1 MRRNDYSN
9 NIFKWVVEIGDF
21 VLLNL
26 IIYAFFRWHWR
37 MGSWGPGMVEI
48 FILASNAA
56 LLLSQIKFPTIIHLR
71 LGGGGHHQET
81 DLADQ
86 LSGVAGIPADQGLRL

>member
-1 MRRNDYSN
+1 
-9 NIFKWVVEIGDF
+9 
-21 VLLNL
+21 
-26 IIYAFFRWHWR
+26 
-37 MGSWGPGMVEI
+37 MVEV